1 MPSGHDMLLQLLSK
15 EHQYNNSM
23 TAEQLLNLLM
33 TQSFANFYKGELED
47 YIIGEE
53 DAMSREEIIDNL
65 QELMKAR

>member
-1 MPSGHDMLLQLLSK
+1 
-15 EHQYNNSM
+15 M

-53 DAMSREEIIDNL
+53 DVMSREEIIANL
-65 QELMKAR
+65 QELMNFHR